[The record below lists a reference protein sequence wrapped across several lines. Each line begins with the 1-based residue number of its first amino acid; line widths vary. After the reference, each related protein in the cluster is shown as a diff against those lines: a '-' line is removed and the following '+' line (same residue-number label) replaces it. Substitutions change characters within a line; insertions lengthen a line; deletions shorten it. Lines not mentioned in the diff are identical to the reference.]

1 MLHKGGISTHYA
13 TAGADLPSQA
23 EKQPSSAVQL
33 PITATLHA
41 EYLTLFIRIIQHLT
55 VIVNS
60 NFFESQI
67 SILYYRKKCKSAHLH
82 HTAETTHWRGN
93 APLAASRR
101 TPHQSSI
108 GSEEPMDDSFSPGR
122 SLVPYPTRYLD
133 TIHGANSHQRLL
145 PRGRSCQNPA
155 LRNRVLTDVGDP
167 APLGRGIRCRRHRR
181 YLLRKINFSCL

>member
-1 MLHKGGISTHYA
+1 MGIPGGAGRHTHAAVDPTEYRCYIKEGYPPIMQQRVQIFHRRSQATFVRRTTPHHGDTSRGISYSV
-13 TAGADLPSQA
+13 TA
-23 EKQPSSAVQL
+23 
-33 PITATLHA
+33 
-41 EYLTLFIRIIQHLT
+41 IIQHLSA
-55 VIVNS
+55 IVNS
-60 NFFESQI
+60 NFFGSQI

-122 SLVPYPTRYLD
+122 SLVPYPTRFLE

-145 PRGRSCQNPA
+145 P
-155 LRNRVLTDVGDP
+155 
-167 APLGRGIRCRRHRR
+167 
-181 YLLRKINFSCL
+181 